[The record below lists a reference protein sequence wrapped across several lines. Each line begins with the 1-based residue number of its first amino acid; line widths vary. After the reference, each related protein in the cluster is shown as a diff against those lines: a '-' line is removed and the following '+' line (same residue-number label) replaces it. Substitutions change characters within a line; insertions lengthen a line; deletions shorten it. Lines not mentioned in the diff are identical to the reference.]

1 MMTTSRP
8 VDWSLEQW
16 PIQAVATAIRHEID
30 DEKIAALVAS
40 VRNGGELP
48 PIFVL
53 VDGGRTIILDG
64 HHRGAAWVMLGYKT
78 VPVLVGRP
86 K

>member
-1 MMTTSRP
+1 MVTSRP
-8 VDWSLEQW
+8 VNWSLEQW
-16 PIQAVATAIRHEID
+16 PIRQVAMAIRHEID
-30 DEKIAALVAS
+30 DDKVAELVAS
-40 VRNGGELP
+40 VKAGGELP

-53 VDGGRTIILDG
+53 VDNGKTTILDG
-64 HHRGAAWVMLGYKT
+64 HHRGAAWVVLGMLQ